1 MPDSLPIVGVV
12 VGDAFAVEPRT
23 NAELDVAV
31 FRIRRFGPTNA
42 DLVVSYSLQGTAQNG
57 VDYEKLSG
65 EALIPAGQRFV
76 NVTIRP
82 LPDNLTEQ
90 DESVI
95 LRLEDSPGE
104 QPPRYYV
111 GLRRRA
117 VALISDN
124 ASAPSS
130 AGAQYLSLANGWPH
144 VCFAAETGRT
154 YRIEASSNLQYW
166 ENVCVA
172 LASDGAVHFVEAEAT
187 NFPSRFYRLA
197 PEPIAFT
204 DE

>member
-1 MPDSLPIVGVV
+1 M
-12 VGDAFAVEPRT
+12 
-23 NAELDVAV
+23 

-65 EALIPAGQRFV
+65 EAVIPAGKRFV

-82 LPDNLTEQ
+82 LPDNLTER

-95 LRLEDSPGE
+95 LRLEDSPGA

-111 GLRRRA
+111 GLQRRA

-124 ASAPSS
+124 VSAPLS
-130 AGAQYLSLANGWPH
+130 AGAQYLSLANGLPH

-154 YRIEASSNLQYW
+154 YRIEASSDLRHW
-166 ENVCVA
+166 ENVGVA
-172 LASDGAVHFVEAEAT
+172 LASDGVLHFVDAEVT
-187 NFPSRFYRLA
+187 NFARRFYRLA
-197 PEPIAFT
+197 PELMTIT